1 MHGEAGHPATVPLS
15 RHALFETGDLD
26 CARDRVAQ
34 KFCRHRLEIAG
45 DRGAFRAVH
54 NHLPGDMISL
64 NYISYGADVMIDP
77 GELGDFYLIQMPI
90 ADHAT
95 IRNGGEEFQ
104 TDIAT
109 ASVLN
114 PDLATRMHW
123 WRGCAQIL
131 IQVRKEPFR
140 AFAER
145 VADRSLPGP
154 LRFDPQVDFTRPQ
167 MLAWRRLAETLFLAA
182 EAAPENRYGLAARFN
197 EQRLLEIFLRC
208 QPSNMSLFFDR
219 RPAGA
224 PPRYLRRAEE
234 FLREH
239 CDRDITLLDI
249 ATAAGVAPRTLQ
261 LAYRNAFGETPIGA
275 LQRERL
281 RRVRF
286 DLGAGEGEAT
296 VAETAMR
303 WGLTHLGRFA
313 AQYRNE
319 FGERPSETARR
330 ARG

>member
-90 ADHAT
+90 AGHAT

-182 EAAPENRYGLAARFN
+182 EATPENRYGLGARFN
-197 EQRLLEIFLRC
+197 E
-208 QPSNMSLFFDR
+208 
-219 RPAGA
+219 
-224 PPRYLRRAEE
+224 
-234 FLREH
+234 
-239 CDRDITLLDI
+239 
-249 ATAAGVAPRTLQ
+249 
-261 LAYRNAFGETPIGA
+261 
-275 LQRERL
+275 
-281 RRVRF
+281 
-286 DLGAGEGEAT
+286 
-296 VAETAMR
+296 
-303 WGLTHLGRFA
+303 
-313 AQYRNE
+313 
-319 FGERPSETARR
+319 
-330 ARG
+330 